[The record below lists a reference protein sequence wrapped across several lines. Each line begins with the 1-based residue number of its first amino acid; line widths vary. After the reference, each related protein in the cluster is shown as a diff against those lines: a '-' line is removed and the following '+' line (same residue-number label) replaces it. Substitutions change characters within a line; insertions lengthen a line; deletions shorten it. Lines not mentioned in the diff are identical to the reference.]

1 MLLINADRYL
11 IVSGHRNYF
20 YDQKNYYL
28 AEIARISELYENS
41 KFKKKYYKR
50 SSIDMK
56 AQMERE
62 IGRLEKD
69 IQYFRDKVYQYVKK
83 HLNLKKIIF

>member
-1 MLLINADRYL
+1 MVNADRYL

-28 AEIARISELYENS
+28 SEIARISELYENC
-41 KFKKKYYKR
+41 KFKKKSYKR
-50 SSIDMK
+50 SLKDMQ

-69 IQYFRDKVYQYVKK
+69 IQYFRDKVLINYI
-83 HLNLKKIIF
+83 LST